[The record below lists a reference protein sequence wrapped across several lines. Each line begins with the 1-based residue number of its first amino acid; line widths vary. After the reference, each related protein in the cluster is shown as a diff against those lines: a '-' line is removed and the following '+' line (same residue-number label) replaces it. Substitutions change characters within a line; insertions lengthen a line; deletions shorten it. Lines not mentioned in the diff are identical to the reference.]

1 MAYDIDATKMLEVLR
16 IGREKLSDKGTT
28 SAQKRV
34 DPLRSQTG
42 MAREAVIEVLVES
55 FRKRHGGLAAGALR
69 AEELAQAERLVE
81 EKFSTQ
87 AWTAIVP

>member
-42 MAREAVIEVLVES
+42 MAREAVIQVLVES
-55 FRKRHGGLAAGALR
+55 FRKRHGGLGDGALR
-69 AEELAQAERLVE
+69 AGELALAERLVLD
-81 EKFSTQ
+81 KFATPE
-87 AWTAIVP
+87 WTAIVP